1 MKIISG
7 ITAFILQTWATAGI
21 AFKRLLTQRFLSLAA
36 IIGLMIASG
45 FILSIPL
52 YADATY
58 FRLFREELFAGHV
71 QDLANHPVDYAPMA
85 FSFTTDVAGK
95 KSPQWQDVVSVDEYL
110 SSDALHEINF
120 PIQQTVRRFRTDGYF
135 LYPPGDANKT
145 GSSQYYLTSV
155 DLATISQ
162 MESVIE
168 VVHGSYPQPF
178 TSMLDL
184 DSVEAM
190 ASESIANEYGIQV
203 GDVYFL
209 RQNNIEIPVTI
220 VGIWRAVDATAPY
233 WDFSSSSWLFV
244 NEESYSGAIS
254 EAIPDELRNSMWYIV
269 ADGSRLHATD
279 VASLDQRIQLIQKK
293 AAALLPD
300 VKLTSSPLEALAR
313 YQKNAPYLTYLLY
326 AFSVPILGLILAF
339 IALVTGLFVGQQR
352 GEMAILR
359 SRGASSAQVVGI
371 SMLQG
376 IILGLVALIGGIF
389 VGYWIAHAIGRA
401 RSFLDFTANGGLRVS
416 LTVSILTYGII
427 GIGVILLVQYLIPT
441 LGGAGN
447 TIVTYKQERA
457 RSLRSP
463 WWQRFWFDLL
473 LLIPAG
479 YGFWQLLNQS
489 KLALTGKAAVPAP
502 LQNPLLLITPA
513 IGIFAVALFTLRI
526 IPRLMDLFSWA
537 LKRTKSVG
545 IVMAARYLAR
555 TPAFYS
561 APLVLL
567 LLTLGLSAFTASL
580 AKTLDIQ
587 LEKQTY
593 YRIGADMKVVELG
606 TTVNSDS
613 QNTVYVG
620 PSAIP
625 GSAVTS
631 SPQNPVYTFDPVEE
645 HLGLKG
651 VTGVTRIGRYKA
663 TVLTPTANIEGVFLG
678 IDRVSFPT
686 VAYWQSSFAPQSL
699 AVLMNTLGADPEGVL
714 VPNSMLTKQTLKI
727 GDTLT
732 FGVQTGTRGES
743 IPLVLTVVGGFDLF
757 PSWYPN
763 NGPLFVGNLDE
774 MYMQAGMEY
783 PHEVWLRTTRNADPE
798 EIVYAI
804 RGFSITL
811 DQTADQS
818 KLVENG
824 LNTLVQSWSSTSKDI
839 LEAQSRPERQGLF
852 GLLSVGFV
860 SSALLT
866 VLGFML
872 YALFSFRRRFIEM
885 GMLRA
890 IGLSIDQMRSFL
902 AAELASLILV
912 GIGAGTLVGVL
923 ASKLFVPFLQ
933 IGSTAQAQYPPF
945 QIQIAWLSIFEIY
958 GLFIVLFVA
967 ALLVLSAIL
976 QHMKI
981 FQAIKL
987 GEAS

>member
-1 MKIISG
+1 MKILTGLVS
-7 ITAFILQTWATAGI
+7 FLQQTWATAGI

-36 IIGLMIASG
+36 IAGLMIASG

-71 QDLANHPVDYAPMA
+71 QDLAGKPVDYAPMA

-95 KSPQWQDVVSVDEYL
+95 KAPQWDDVVPVDQYL
-110 SSDALHEINF
+110 AGEALREIKF
-120 PIQQTVRRFRTDGYF
+120 PIQQVVRRFRSDGYF
-135 LYPPGDANKT
+135 LFPPGDANIST
-145 GSSQYYLTSV
+145 SQYYLTSV
-155 DLATISQ
+155 NVATISP
-162 MESVIE
+162 MEDEIE

-178 TSMLDL
+178 NSMLEL
-184 DSVEAM
+184 DSVQAM
-190 ASESIANEYGIQV
+190 ASETLANQFGIQV

-209 RQNNIEIPVTI
+209 RQGNIEVPVTI
-220 VGIWRAVDATAPY
+220 IGIWRPVDDTASY
-233 WDFSSSSWLFV
+233 WDNTSPNWFIV
-244 NEESYSGAIS
+244 NESSYAGAIS
-254 EAIPDELRNSMWYIV
+254 EAIPDELRSSMWYIV
-269 ADGSRLHATD
+269 ADGSGLHASD
-279 VASLDQRIQLIQKK
+279 VAGLDQRIKDIQGR
-293 AAALLPD
+293 AGVLLKD
-300 VKLTSSPLEALAR
+300 VKLTSSPLEALGR

-339 IALVTGLFVGQQR
+339 IGLVTGLFVGQQR

-376 IILGLVALIGGIF
+376 IILGLVALVGGVF

-416 LTVSILTYGII
+416 LTVSVLTYGV
-427 GIGVILLVQYLIPT
+427 IGVALILLLQVLVPS

-447 TIVTYKQERA
+447 TIITYKQERA
-457 RSLRSP
+457 RSLRKP
-463 WWQRFWFDLL
+463 WWQRFWFDLI

-479 YGFWQLLNQS
+479 YGLWQLQNQS
-489 KLALTGKAAVPAP
+489 HLALAGKGNVPSP

-513 IGIFAVALFTLRI
+513 IGIFAVALFTLRLV
-526 IPRLMDLFSWA
+526 PRLMSAISWV
-537 LKRTKSVG
+537 LRRTKSVG
-545 IVMAARYLAR
+545 GIMAARYLAR

-580 AKTLDIQ
+580 ARTLDVQ

-593 YRIGADMKVVELG
+593 YRVGSDMNILELG

-620 PSAIP
+620 PVSIP
-625 GSAVTS
+625 GSAVVTG
-631 SPQNPVYTFDPVEE
+631 PQNPVYTFDPVEE

-651 VTGVTRIGRYKA
+651 VLAATRVGRYKA
-663 TVLTPTANIEGVFLG
+663 SVLTPTTTLQGMFLG
-678 IDRVSFPT
+678 IDRLTFPKA
-686 VAYWQSSFAPQSL
+686 AYWQSSFASESL
-699 AVLMNTLGADPEGVL
+699 PVLMNALGADPEGVL
-714 VPNSMLTKQTLKI
+714 VPNSLLAKKTLKI
-727 GDTLT
+727 GDRLT
-732 FGVQTGTRGES
+732 FGVQSGVPGES
-743 IPLVLTVVGGFDLF
+743 IPMVLTVVGGFDLF
-757 PSWYPN
+757 PTWYPSS
-763 NGPLFVGNLDE
+763 GPIFVGNLDE
-774 MYMQAGMEY
+774 MYMQAGTEY
-783 PHEVWLRTTRNADPE
+783 PHEVWLRTKPSVDSE
-798 EIVYAI
+798 GLIYSI

-811 DQTADQS
+811 DTTADQS
-818 KLVENG
+818 KLVMNG
-824 LNTLVQSWSSTSKDI
+824 LNTLVQSWSSARTDI
-839 LEAQSRPERQGLF
+839 LVEQSRPERQGLF

-860 SSALLT
+860 ASALLT

-890 IGLSIDQMRSFL
+890 IGLSIQQMRSFL
-902 AAELASLILV
+902 AGELAALILV
-912 GIGAGTLVGVL
+912 GIGAGTIVGVL
-923 ASKLFVPFLQ
+923 ASRLFVPFLQ

-958 GLFIVLFVA
+958 GLFIILFVA
-967 ALLVLSAIL
+967 ALMVLSAIL
-976 QHMKI
+976 IRMKI

-987 GEAS
+987 GETN

>member
-7 ITAFILQTWATAGI
+7 FVSFIQQTWATAGI
-21 AFKRLLTQRFLSLAA
+21 ALKRLLTQRFLSIAA
-36 IIGLMIASG
+36 IAGLMIASG

-71 QDLANHPVDYAPMA
+71 QDLNNHPADYAPMA
-85 FSFTTDVAGK
+85 FTFAINVAGQ
-95 KSPQWQDVVSVDEYL
+95 KSPQWQDVIPVDQYL
-110 SSDALHEINF
+110 SGEALQEIKF
-120 PIQQTVRRFRTDGYF
+120 PVQETVRRFRTDGYF
-135 LYPPGDANKT
+135 LFPPGDANKT
-145 GSSQYYLTSV
+145 GSQYYLTSV
-155 DLATISQ
+155 DLATISP

-190 ASESIANEYGIQV
+190 ASESIADEFGIQI

-220 VGIWRAVDATAPY
+220 TGIWRPVDPNATY
-233 WDFSSSSWLFV
+233 WDFSSVNWFFV
-244 NEESYSGAIS
+244 NEESYAGAIS
-254 EAIPDELRNSMWYIV
+254 EAVPDELRNTMWYVV
-269 ADGSRLHATD
+269 ADGSSLHASD
-279 VASLDQRIQLIQKK
+279 VAGLDQRIKAIQKR
-293 AAALLPD
+293 ASTLQRD
-300 VKLTSSPLEALAR
+300 VKLISSPLDALGR
-313 YQKNAPYLTYLLY
+313 YQKNAPFLTYLLY

-359 SRGASSAQVVGI
+359 SRGASSTQVVGI

-376 IILGLVALIGGIF
+376 IILGFVALVSGVF

-427 GIGVILLVQYLIPT
+427 GIGVILLVQVLIPS

-457 RSLRSP
+457 RSLRAP
-463 WWQRFWFDLL
+463 WWQRFWFDIL

-479 YGFWQLLNQS
+479 YGLWQLQNQS
-489 KLALTGKAAVPAP
+489 RLALAGKVAVPSP

-513 IGIFAVALFTLRI
+513 IGIFAVALFTLRLV
-526 IPRLMDLFSWA
+526 PRLMSFISW
-537 LKRTKSVG
+537 LLERSKSVG

-580 AKTLDIQ
+580 AKTLDTQ

-593 YRIGADMKVVELG
+593 YRVGSDMKVFELG

-620 PSAIP
+620 PAAIP
-625 GSAVTS
+625 ASAVTS
-631 SPQNPVYTFDPVEE
+631 GAQNPVYTFDPVEE
-645 HLGLKG
+645 HLSLKG
-651 VTGVTRIGRYKA
+651 VTAATRVGRYKA
-663 TVLTPTANIEGVFLG
+663 TVLTPTSTVEGVFLG

-686 VAYWQSSFAPQSL
+686 AAYWQSSFAPQSL

-714 VPNSMLTKQTLKI
+714 VPNSMLQKKTLKI

-732 FGVQTGTRGES
+732 FGVQTGTTGES
-743 IPLVLTVVGGFDLF
+743 IPMVLTVVGGFDLF
-757 PSWYPN
+757 PTWYPDK
-763 NGPLFVGNLDE
+763 GPMFVGNLDE
-774 MYMQAGMEY
+774 MYLQAGTEY

-798 EIVYAI
+798 NIVYAI
-804 RGFSITL
+804 RGYSITL

-818 KLVENG
+818 RLVENG
-824 LNTLVQSWSSTSKDI
+824 LNTLVQSWSSAGKDI
-839 LEAQSRPERQGLF
+839 LAEQSRPERQGLF

-860 SSALLT
+860 ASALLT

-890 IGLSIDQMRSFL
+890 IGLSIKQMRAFL
-902 AAELASLILV
+902 AAELAALILV
-912 GIGAGTLVGVL
+912 GIGAGTVVGVL

-945 QIQIAWLSIFEIY
+945 QIQIAWLSIFQIY
-958 GLFIVLFVA
+958 GLFIALFIA

-976 QHMKI
+976 VRMKI

-987 GEAS
+987 GETS